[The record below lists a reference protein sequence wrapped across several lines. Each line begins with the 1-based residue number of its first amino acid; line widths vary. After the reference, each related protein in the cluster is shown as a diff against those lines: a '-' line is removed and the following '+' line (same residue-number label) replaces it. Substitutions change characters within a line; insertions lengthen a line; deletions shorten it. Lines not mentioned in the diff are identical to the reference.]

1 MENQKESSR
10 PFFLILKKNNEIV
23 NSYKNR
29 IVTNSDVNEFF
40 FRCKYFCML
49 IIDNQNEENYLKEIP
64 KYLFKE
70 KKLLIDIY
78 RKYDFK
84 KKRELLSLIS
94 NTEKTLRKDVGLSIF
109 FGLRFIL
116 RVKRITIS

>member
-1 MENQKESSR
+1 
-10 PFFLILKKNNEIV
+10 
-23 NSYKNR
+23 
-29 IVTNSDVNEFF
+29 
-40 FRCKYFCML
+40 ML

-116 RVKRITIS
+116 TVKRITIS